1 MVDKKSKN
9 FRTVECLIFLLHIYR
24 KNLHHVGKWFRPC
37 IIPRAIQQIFDLCS
51 PSDSIGIS
59 FYEIHNEKAFDLLSF
74 SQLKVPLILREEN
87 GGEFYLP
94 QLKQLWTESSQE
106 AKELLE
112 KGLKTRSI
120 GSTASNENSSR
131 SHAIF
136 RFVHSAEKR
145 ENSSLK
151 KIRQINL
158 LVISLI
164 RTMLS
169 RNFCQKSAKIN
180 FRNFHTSYD
189 TLWKNE

>member
-1 MVDKKSKN
+1 MIILKFHTVFKN
-9 FRTVECLIFLLHIYR
+9 DPLILHFYSIFS
-24 KNLHHVGKWFRPC
+24 GKTYTMLGSDSDPG

-136 RFVHSAEKR
+136 R
-145 ENSSLK
+145 
-151 KIRQINL
+151 
-158 LVISLI
+158 
-164 RTMLS
+164 
-169 RNFCQKSAKIN
+169 
-180 FRNFHTSYD
+180 
-189 TLWKNE
+189 